1 MWDKTGDDRV
11 DTTLFLT
18 GVSPLASVL
27 GVREKLAFAFDV
39 FDVENVGTL
48 TNGDLESILA
58 CELFCTILSLF
69 LSLFLTLYSNPKNIR
84 ARFFFFKAINATS
97 SYFGDAVITS
107 EQIEIIVEDVF
118 RSSSSSSSVDIK
130 FADLSDDIVRHPLVV
145 EFASGGGHD
154 EVRYQITI

>member
-1 MWDKTGDDRV
+1 MVEVGMDDDDGEVLDRLFTMWDKTGDDRV

-58 CELFCTILSLF
+58 S
-69 LSLFLTLYSNPKNIR
+69 
-84 ARFFFFKAINATS
+84 INATS

-118 RSSSSSSSVDIK
+118 RSASSSSSSVDVK
-130 FADLSDDIVRHPLVV
+130 FVDLSDDIVRHPLVV
-145 EFASGGGHD
+145 EFASGGGTM
-154 EVRYQITI
+154 RYGTK